1 MKKSKRHPFLLLFYI
16 FSPLLLTA
24 QNSSVSRVEPPN
36 WWTGMKNTSLQ
47 LMLYG
52 ENIGDLDV
60 RVDNKNITV
69 DKINRVNNYNYLFV
83 DLTISPET
91 TAGEFIIRLVDSN
104 SYNVVVFTY
113 ALAERRPGSAERQG
127 FTNADVLY
135 LITPDRFANGDP
147 GNDNHPDMLEKVN
160 RNLPGGRHGGDIK
173 GIADHLDYLAEIGY
187 TAVWVNPVLENNMET
202 YSYHGYST
210 TDFYKVDPRFG
221 TNEDYKKLSATAS
234 AKGIK
239 MVMDMIVNHCGSEHW
254 WMKDLPSKD
263 WINFDNKFVQTNHR
277 KPVIQDPHRSE
288 YDYQRMVDGWFVETM
303 PDMNQRNPFL
313 ATYLIQN
320 AIWWIEYA
328 DLAGIRMDT
337 YPYAYKDFMSQWT
350 CAVMSEYPDF
360 NVTGEEW
367 SENPAIVAY
376 WQRGKVNPDGYSSCL
391 PSLIDFPLRSALQA
405 SLTTSGFDALYNMQ
419 ANDFIYADPDKLVVF
434 ADNHDMDR
442 FFTQVGEDLGLFK
455 MGMAQVLTARGTP
468 QIYYGTELLFT
479 NNVGDNGVIRR
490 DYPGGW
496 EGDEINAFSNAGL
509 SDQQIEARTF
519 MTTLLNWRKTAEV
532 IHNGKLLHF
541 APENGMYVYFRISDG
556 EMVMVV
562 LNKNKQETGLRLA
575 RFSEV
580 LENVSTGTNVMT
592 GERIT
597 FGNQLQVPGNS
608 PLIIS
613 IKKIN

>member
-1 MKKSKRHPFLLLFYI
+1 MNKLKHISFLLLHI
-16 FSPLLLTA
+16 VVAPLLLSA
-24 QNSSVSRVEPPN
+24 QNSSVSHVEPPN
-36 WWTGMKNTSLQ
+36 WWVGMNNTALQ

-52 ENIGDLDV
+52 ENIGDLEV
-60 RVDNKNITV
+60 LVDDENITV
-69 DKINRVNNYNYLFV
+69 DKINRVDNFNYLFV
-83 DLTISPET
+83 DLTIDPKT
-91 TAGEFIIRLVDSN
+91 LPGAFVIRLVNSN
-104 SYNVVVFTY
+104 NYNVAIFTY
-113 ALAERRPGSAERQG
+113 NLSARRPGSAERLG

-147 GNDNHPDMLEKVN
+147 ENDNHPEMLEKVN
-160 RNLPGGRHGGDIK
+160 RSLPGGRHGGDIK
-173 GIADHLDYLAEIGY
+173 GIADHLDYLADIGY

-221 TNEDYKKLSATAS
+221 TNEDYKNLSAKAS
-234 AKGIK
+234 EKGIK

-288 YDYQRMVDGWFVETM
+288 YDYKRMVDGWFVETM

-337 YPYAYKDFMSQWT
+337 YPYAYRDFMTQWT
-350 CAVMSEYPDF
+350 CAVMAEYPNF

-367 SENPAIVAY
+367 SENPSIVAY
-376 WQRGKVNPDGYSSCL
+376 WQQGKVNPDGYTSCL

-405 SLTTSGFDALYNMQ
+405 SLTWSGFDALYNTQ
-419 ANDFIYADPDKLVVF
+419 ANDFIYADANKLVVF

-455 MGMAQVLTARGTP
+455 LGMAQVLTTRGTP

-479 NNVGDNGVIRR
+479 NATSDHGLIRK

-496 EGDEINAFSNAGL
+496 QGDANNAFTNEGL
-509 SDQQIEARTF
+509 SDKQIEARAF
-519 MTTLLNWRKTAEV
+519 MTTLLNWRKTAKV
-532 IHNGKLLHF
+532 IHEGKLLHF
-541 APENGMYVYFRISDG
+541 APEKGMYIYFRINDT
-556 EMVMVV
+556 EIVMVV
-562 LNKNKQETGLRLA
+562 LNKNEQDTQLNLS
-575 RFSEV
+575 RFNEV
-580 LENVSTGTNVMT
+580 LESVNTGTNIMT
-592 GERIT
+592 GESIA
-597 FGNQLQVPGNS
+597 FNS
-608 PLIIS
+608 QILVAGKTPLIIS
-613 IKKIN
+613 IKK